1 MIDEES
7 FGLLDEESIKE
18 MIVAVR
24 PRRKF
29 IKKLEE
35 EKV

>member
-1 MIDEES
+1 MIDEEAY
-7 FGLLDEESIKE
+7 GLLDEESIKE
-18 MIVAVR
+18 IIVAVG

-29 IKKLEE
+29 LKKLEE

>member
-1 MIDEES
+1 MIDEEA